1 MRERTGL
8 NEKLPDI
15 IFRKISVKLC
25 VNSPCYSLKA
35 IHNQDLHNTSGLL
48 WSECCLIE
56 FYAV

>member
-25 VNSPCYSLKA
+25 VNSPYYPLKA
-35 IHNQDLHNTSGLL
+35 IHIKTYIILQDFCGL
-48 WSECCLIE
+48 S
-56 FYAV
+56 AV